1 MRKTNNKLVVWMFRL
16 VAVVLMVP
24 IFCST
29 AFAQSRKLKVGD
41 QMPEFSAVDSTGAAV
56 NYKHRAGKVMVV
68 SFLAAGQKQSIRAGN
83 DLKKILLGEYE
94 KHAGQMN
101 FCVVTKDPSIGSVL
115 AGADNKPAIK
125 FNLLLDKDFEL
136 WGLFGVIANP
146 TVLISDKSDT
156 IVWIGA
162 GYSYDFLLTVKR
174 YLGYALGL
182 NEKPSA
188 EPVKVETLKNKSLA
202 SKIQR
207 HIRMAGML
215 EKKRRYSTAIEELS
229 RAAVLDPNSVDV
241 ALAMG
246 QLYCKTGKGEL
257 AIKVADGIKP
267 QTTEEQGSV
276 KLILGW
282 AKRQLGLLDEAEGL
296 LAESVKLS
304 PKTARAYFE
313 LGKVYQEKGNHIEA
327 AKAYRHGLE
336 IVLGED

>member
-1 MRKTNNKLVVWMFRL
+1 MRITDNKLTVRIFKLAAIVLL
-16 VAVVLMVP
+16 VS

-29 AFAQSRKLKVGD
+29 ALGQSRKLKVGN
-41 QMPEFSAVDSTGAAV
+41 QIPEFTAVDTTGATV
-56 NYKHRAGKVMVV
+56 NYKHGANKVMVV
-68 SFLAAGQKQSIRAGN
+68 SFLAAGQKQSIRAAE
-83 DLKKILLGEYE
+83 DLKKVLGEYD
-94 KHAGQMN
+94 KYADQMD
-101 FCVVTKDPSIGSVL
+101 FCVVTRDSSIGTVF
-115 AGADNKPAIK
+115 AATGNRPAIK

-146 TVLISDKSDT
+146 TVIIAGKSDA
-156 IVWIGA
+156 IIWIRG
-162 GYSYDFLLTVKR
+162 GHNYDFALSVKK

-182 NEKPSA
+182 SEKPSA
-188 EPVKVETLKNKSLA
+188 GPVKVETLKNKSLA

-215 EKKRRYSTAIEELS
+215 EKKRRYSAAIEELS

-246 QLYCKTGKGEL
+246 QLYCKTGQDES
-257 AIKVADGIKP
+257 AIKVAGGIKP
-267 QTTEEQGSV
+267 QTSEEQGSV

-282 AKRQLGLLDEAEGL
+282 AKRQLGLLDEAESL

-313 LGKVYQEKGNHIEA
+313 LGKVYQEKGQHIEA
-327 AKAYRHGLE
+327 AKAYRKGLE
-336 IVLGED
+336 IILGEN